1 MKERGERH
9 ARERICQLSAGSMQG
24 FAESRIVTYP
34 QTTAAMQLSELRLF
48 GAVLELVDAATVADM
63 EQAA

>member
-1 MKERGERH
+1 
-9 ARERICQLSAGSMQG
+9 MQG